1 MTKEFTVSVQNYWCQ
16 FRQLDPIVGTNW
28 QPQDQGTKMF
38 KLTQKLKR
46 TKYQIKNWARRFLGN
61 NHHKLVLNAQKIDHL
76 ENLLANQPNSPRLN
90 SWLRRILRQREK
102 LLMYNQVLGHTQK
115 KRMAYQWR
123 P

>member
-1 MTKEFTVSVQNYWCQ
+1 
-16 FRQLDPIVGTNW
+16 
-28 QPQDQGTKMF
+28 MF